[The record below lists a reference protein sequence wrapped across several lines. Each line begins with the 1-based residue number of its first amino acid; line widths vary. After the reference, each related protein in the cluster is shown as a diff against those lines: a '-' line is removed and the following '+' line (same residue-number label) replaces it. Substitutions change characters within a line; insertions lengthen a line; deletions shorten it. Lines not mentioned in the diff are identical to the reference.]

1 LKPHFLWWWTE
12 NRLLL
17 FPLHRR
23 GGKVV
28 AHLRGLFWCSGVE
41 RFFIFPRHEEEPP
54 LPWVKCQS
62 QSRMR
67 YNIMEGQQGREATD
81 DFVEDLISDEP
92 YAIGEVS
99 AIVEKLTEAFQ
110 ELSHNL
116 RKPNSTNIFSS
127 SQFSF
132 DHLLFLYKIII
143 L

>member
-1 LKPHFLWWWTE
+1 
-12 NRLLL
+12 
-17 FPLHRR
+17 
-23 GGKVV
+23 
-28 AHLRGLFWCSGVE
+28 
-41 RFFIFPRHEEEPP
+41 
-54 LPWVKCQS
+54 
-62 QSRMR
+62 MR

-127 SQFSF
+127 SNF
-132 DHLLFLYKIII
+132 LLIIYFINLSIII
-143 L
+143 EIYIY